1 MSILCHNGS
10 HNGRSD
16 ARLVLVGAGWIRP
29 LLCLRCTNGRQ
40 IQAVVRAIL
49 LLCPRVSDSMASD
62 NMDSA
67 KGATTSST
75 VRPTSSVLTNISPEH
90 HSYNAQDGAA
100 QSPLELFQ
108 WLVGIHTP
116 PCLKDPSEPS
126 VREHRRWIANLLPC
140 LKRSSK
146 PSTRGDNIGLYQRSK
161 DQERRSRIAYLL
173 TSYISNTLFLLQI
186 MLAAAFTGL
195 SAYKE
200 ANAVT
205 LTILGAF
212 NTVVA
217 GQVDVDIG

>member
-1 MSILCHNGS
+1 M
-10 HNGRSD
+10 
-16 ARLVLVGAGWIRP
+16 
-29 LLCLRCTNGRQ
+29 TNGT
-40 IQAVVRAIL
+40 
-49 LLCPRVSDSMASD
+49 P
-62 NMDSA
+62 
-67 KGATTSST
+67 GHPSS
-75 VRPTSSVLTNISPEH
+75 S
-90 HSYNAQDGAA
+90 AQDAIA
-100 QSPLELFQ
+100 HSPLELFQ

-116 PCLKDPSEPS
+116 PFLMHTSGRGKQSDH
-126 VREHRRWIANLLPC
+126 VGRFRRFLRHFFGPA
-140 LKRSSK
+140 KQS
-146 PSTRGDNIGLYQRSK
+146 DNVGLYQRAK

-217 GQVDVDIG
+217 G

>member
-1 MSILCHNGS
+1 MAADNI
-10 HNGRSD
+10 
-16 ARLVLVGAGWIRP
+16 
-29 LLCLRCTNGRQ
+29 
-40 IQAVVRAIL
+40 
-49 LLCPRVSDSMASD
+49 DSG
-62 NMDSA
+62 
-67 KGATTSST
+67 KGTTSST
-75 VRPTSSVLTNISPEH
+75 ARPTSSVLTNNAPEH
-90 HSYNAQDGAA
+90 TFHSTQDDIAH
-100 QSPLELFQ
+100 SPLELFQ

-116 PCLKDPSEPS
+116 PCLKHSS
-126 VREHRRWIANLLPC
+126 VAGQTSAARSWLWRWIRPAAST
-140 LKRSSK
+140 KR
-146 PSTRGDNIGLYQRSK
+146 DNIGLYQRSK

-217 GQVDVDIG
+217 G